1 MRRRVAGAARR
12 ARDAMAGLAAAA
24 FVAAGAGL
32 RSAQAVTLGE
42 LAEETSTMIQDVMGL
57 AQWVFYA
64 LAVFVSGWAI
74 LRFKAHV
81 ENPQRGGLAMPVVGI
96 MVAVALA
103 GAPALIDSIVE
114 GTGLDR
120 DPGLQRPRFIPPT
133 TTTQ

>member
-1 MRRRVAGAARR
+1 MRRRVEGAARR

-24 FVAAGAGL
+24 FVAAGSGL

-42 LAEETSTMIQDVMGL
+42 LAEDTSTMIEDVMGL

-64 LAVFVSGWAI
+64 LAIFVSGWAI

-96 MVAVALA
+96 LVAVALA
-103 GAPALIDSIVE
+103 GAPALIDAIVE
-114 GTGLDR
+114 GIGLDR
-120 DPGLQRPRFIPPT
+120 DPGLQKPKF
-133 TTTQ
+133 Q

>member
-1 MRRRVAGAARR
+1 MRRRVEGAVRR
-12 ARDAMAGLAAAA
+12 ARDAVAGLAAAA
-24 FVAAGAGL
+24 FIAAGAGL

-42 LAEETSTMIQDVMGL
+42 LAEDTSTMIEEVMGL

-96 MVAVALA
+96 LVAVGLA
-103 GAPALIDSIVE
+103 AAPALIDAVVE

-120 DPGLQRPRFIPPT
+120 DPGLQKPKF
-133 TTTQ
+133 Q

>member
-1 MRRRVAGAARR
+1 MRRRVEGAVRR
-12 ARDAMAGLAAAA
+12 ARDAMAGLAVAA
-24 FVAAGAGL
+24 FVAVEAGL

-42 LAEETSTMIQDVMGL
+42 LADDTATQIEEVMAL
-57 AQWVFYA
+57 AEWVFYA

-96 MVAVALA
+96 VVAVALA
-103 GAPALIDSIVE
+103 AAPALIDSIVE

-120 DPGLQRPRFIPPT
+120 DPGLQKPKF
-133 TTTQ
+133 Q